1 MTEEQKQ
8 EQPNNQQPLAN
19 NAEKAPFIPPAHD
32 PSAALHDGFAPGWG
46 WKELF
51 GKEE

>member
-8 EQPNNQQPLAN
+8 EQPNNQQPFAN
-19 NAEKAPFIPPAHD
+19 NAEKVPFIPPAHD